1 MSSVHVPFLPILG
14 FGSCFSTPCPLLGRE
29 IEAGGESCRAGRE
42 VSIAHVSRECPRA
55 GPLASLRLS
64 DSIHFKH
71 SDPFPLETVR
81 GGSSRSGFSATVK
94 RRKGHRAWAQ
104 RAPSFLPVGQRDS
117 GRGGKGLSAGQT
129 LRVGAGA
136 AWDLLPRGLGVKTLH
151 ALGENRR
158 PARHFRSEP

>member
-14 FGSCFSTPCPLLGRE
+14 FGSCFSTLCPLLGRE

-117 GRGGKGLSAGQT
+117 GWGGKGLSAGQT

-136 AWDLLPRGLGVKTLH
+136 ALGLAAERAWSEDPACPGREQAASQ
-151 ALGENRR
+151 AL
-158 PARHFRSEP
+158 RSEP